1 MKYISTRTLN
11 SEKIESAQAIKQGL
25 ANDGGLFVPDSMP
38 SLSDN
43 NIKALCEKSYPERA
57 AYILSQFLTDYTTR
71 SFFPTAARHIVK
83 SPSLAEPLPS

>member
-43 NIKALCEKSYPERA
+43 DIKALCEKSYPERA
-57 AYILSQFLTDYTTR
+57 AKILLDEFRGAKLGN
-71 SFFPTAARHIVK
+71 I
-83 SPSLAEPLPS
+83 SLEKPADFVED